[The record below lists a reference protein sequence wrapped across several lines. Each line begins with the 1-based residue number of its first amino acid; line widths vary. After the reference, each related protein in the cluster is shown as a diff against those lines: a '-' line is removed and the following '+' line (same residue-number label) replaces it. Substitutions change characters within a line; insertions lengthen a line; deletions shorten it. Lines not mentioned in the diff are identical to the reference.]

1 MYSNVIVV
9 NNKAR
14 LDLVL
19 NAPEDFLNQSLMDNF
34 YQKMQRRA
42 KGFGLKGLDVN
53 VGVIPN
59 RVYRFSS
66 LKVN

>member
-1 MYSNVIVV
+1 MYSSVIVV
-9 NNKAR
+9 NNKAK

-19 NAPEDFLNQSLMDNF
+19 NTPEDFPNQSLMDNF

-42 KGFGLKGLDVN
+42 NDFGLKSLDVN
-53 VGVIPN
+53 VSVIPN
-59 RVYRFSS
+59 RYYKFNS